1 MMIMKRVP
9 SCLVRGGRHAVNAA
23 RRQYQYR
30 TGPAGCAATLVLFSP
45 RRRVRR
51 GTGALAPIACE
62 IADTSLELPR
72 RAAPRRA
79 VPVHAAVV
87 NKVGKSAAATGTM
100 RVGGASASSPRRT
113 TTVLTHEAREAP
125 RRRPDTP
132 GHDVPARPPASRFTS
147 PGSLN
152 RP

>member
-23 RRQYQYR
+23 RRQHQYR

-51 GTGALAPIACE
+51 GTGALAPIARE

-72 RAAPRRA
+72 RA
-79 VPVHAAVV
+79 
-87 NKVGKSAAATGTM
+87 
-100 RVGGASASSPRRT
+100 GA
-113 TTVLTHEAREAP
+113 
-125 RRRPDTP
+125 RRRRQQSREICSGN
-132 GHDVPARPPASRFTS
+132 GHNACRRRERELTAPHD
-147 PGSLN
+147 N
-152 RP
+152 RPDP